1 MSFYKFTEND
11 FFTNTIEAYPEYSFY
26 IQSGSV
32 YINNEPNQSG
42 TLTNNILG
50 VPNGFMSLYEYN
62 IDKPAGQ
69 RIYPFLY
76 KDGLKNIF
84 KSYNT
89 ASYKAANFGDEITS
103 SYNLSSSI
111 TRYYYPA
118 TATNI
123 GRRKLFTLKNT
134 LNHYTYL
141 SPRYA
146 YSGSFG
152 DKNSMKAALIS
163 IPSIFYGSS
172 IKKGSVSLKFYVSGT
187 LLAELADPGENGN
200 LIQFSGSN
208 NYAQQGDGLIAG
220 SVLYN
225 EGFIILTGSWDL
237 EANARDYEASGSA
250 NYVTSSWVNFAAGA
264 NDGIGGDSTYQSASF
279 LIDFK
284 GTTHTET
291 LTMFAHARAGELN
304 YSNNPTFL
312 QYNQVNYKAASTGSY
327 SFSERPVL
335 INNNVDSEF
344 TDVAPEF
351 EKVTYISKVGIYDDN
366 KNLIGIAKVAT
377 PIKKK
382 PKNNYTFKL
391 KLDI

>member
-32 YINNEPNQSG
+32 YINSEPNQSG
-42 TLTNNILG
+42 ALTNNILG
-50 VPNGFMSLYEYN
+50 VPNGYISLYEYN
-62 IDKPAGQ
+62 IDRPDGQ

-111 TRYYYPA
+111 TRYYYPTAA
-118 TATNI
+118 TGTA
-123 GRRKLFTLKNT
+123 RRKLFTLKNT

-152 DKNSMKAALIS
+152 DKNSMKATLIS

-237 EANARDYEASGSA
+237 EANARDYEASGSS
-250 NYVTSSWVNFAAGA
+250 NYVTSSWVRFAAGA

-284 GTTHTET
+284 GTTRTET

-312 QYNQVNYKAASTGSY
+312 KYNQVNYKAASTGSY

-335 INNNVDSEF
+335 INNNVDSAF
-344 TDVAPEF
+344 TDVEPEF
-351 EKVTYISKVGIYDDN
+351 EKITYISKVGIYDDN